1 MTEIELLALAA
12 AFVVVLVASL
22 VQASIGFGF
31 AILAVPLMSLIDPR
45 LAPNP
50 QLVIALALTAATVWR
65 ERSQLVLKEVLPIV
79 AGRPVGGLIGL
90 VVLGLAA
97 DTFLDLA
104 IGIIVLAAVVALASN
119 VRVTRT
125 PLTQAG
131 AGIASGFT
139 SIVAAIGGPPLILLY
154 RDERGPVVRTQLGV
168 VFMIGGIVSIVL
180 RVAAGEFSLADLWI
194 GLLLIP
200 AMLIG
205 FALAKKMHELVDR
218 MSLRV
223 PVLVLSAISAAAL
236 IIRSLAG

>member
-1 MTEIELLALAA
+1 
-12 AFVVVLVASL
+12 
-22 VQASIGFGF
+22 
-31 AILAVPLMSLIDPR
+31 
-45 LAPNP
+45 
-50 QLVIALALTAATVWR
+50 VWR